1 MFGLEIL
8 KSRLKDAPKTSGVY
22 LFKNK
27 KDIPIYIGKAINI
40 KRRLSNYG
48 NLPKLPRRLQKMVS
62 QTVNIDFELTESERN
77 ALLLEALL
85 IKKFSPRYNIRLKD
99 DKSFPL
105 IKITNGAFPRL
116 TRFRNDF
123 SNEDKV
129 FGPFTSA
136 LKTDKVIKILQK
148 SFKLRSCNDSEFKN
162 RTRPCL
168 LYDLK
173 QCSAP
178 CVSKVDE
185 NEYKNQVSD
194 TIKFFQG
201 SQKKI
206 FNKLEKQMVYFSESQ
221 NYEKAA
227 ELRDSIQSLNYI
239 IREEVKISTQETNF
253 DYIHIDNKKHFSI
266 YIGFIRYGRY
276 LGGNLIY
283 YSDKFEEDI
292 DPTSL
297 IIQFYLKSFRPK
309 KIIIS
314 KKIQGYNELK
324 SIMKENYKI
333 DVSLKSNNIV
343 GIQKISNLTA
353 KRNDKEVSLQKQKY
367 VNNQEILNLL
377 KIKFNIKNNVE
388 RVEAYDNSFF
398 GNNYAVAS
406 YVVFN
411 EEGFSIKDSRT
422 YKFKDYDLKKFGDAD
437 LMRKVFKSRFSKDDK
452 ILPDIIII
460 DGAQPYLKIC
470 QEAIN
475 ESGINEDIKLIGVSK
490 GFKRD
495 FRFDRYH
502 LINEKN
508 LSLKDNPQIEGFI
521 QKMRD
526 QAHKLSKKN
535 SMKRMSDSLKTSF
548 LDDIDGI
555 GKVKKMRVINF
566 FGSVQNLKRANR
578 DELTQ
583 IKGLNSKNIKAI
595 LDKING

>member
-1 MFGLEIL
+1 MIGLEVL
-8 KSRLKDAPKTSGVY
+8 KNRIKEAPKTSGVY

-105 IKITNGAFPRL
+105 IKITDGQFPRL

-123 SNEDKV
+123 HQDDRV

-148 SFKLRSCNDSEFKN
+148 SFKLRSCTDLEFKN
-162 RTRPCL
+162 RKRPCL
-168 LYDLK
+168 LFDLK

-178 CVSKVDE
+178 CVKYVSQKDYE
-185 NEYKNQVSD
+185 KQVGD

-201 SQKKI
+201 SQKSI
-206 FNKLEKQMVYFSESQ
+206 FDKLEKQMIFFSKNE

-227 ELRDSIQSLNYI
+227 EVRDSIQSLNYI
-239 IREEVKISTQETNF
+239 IREEIKVGNQDANY
-253 DYIHIDNKKHFSI
+253 DYIYINDKGYFSI
-266 YIGFIRYGRY
+266 FIGFIRYGRY

-283 YSDKFEEDI
+283 YSEKVEDDI
-292 DPTSL
+292 DATSL
-297 IIQFYLKSFRPK
+297 IIQFYLKSFRPNKIILSK
-309 KIIIS
+309 KII
-314 KKIQGYNELK
+314 GYLELK
-324 SIMKENYKI
+324 SIMNENYKI
-333 DVSLKSNNIV
+333 ETSLRNNTIP
-343 GIQKISNLTA
+343 GIRQISKLTLN
-353 KRNDKEVSLQKQKY
+353 KNDKEVLLQKQKY
-367 VNNQEILNLL
+367 QSSKEILELL
-377 KIKFNIKNNVE
+377 KYRFGISHSIE
-388 RVEAYDNSFF
+388 RIEAYDNSFF
-398 GNNYAVAS
+398 GNNYAVSS

-411 EEGFSIKDSRT
+411 EDGFSIKDSRT

-437 LMRKVFKSRFSKDDK
+437 LMRKVFEARFSKDDK
-452 ILPDIIII
+452 VLPDIMII
-460 DGAQPYLKIC
+460 DGGMPYLKIC
-470 QEAIN
+470 KEIIEKN
-475 ESGINEDIKLIGVSK
+475 GIKEDIFLIGVSK

-502 LINEKN
+502 TSKERNI
-508 LSLKDNPQIEGFI
+508 SLREVPQIEGFI

-526 QAHKLSKKN
+526 KAHNLSKKN

-548 LDDIDGI
+548 LDGIAGI
-555 GKVKKMRVINF
+555 GKIKKMRVINF
-566 FGSVQNLKRANR
+566 FGNVQNLKQSTR
-578 DELTQ
+578 DELIQ
-583 IKGLNSKNIKAI
+583 IKGLNSKNIQDI

>member
-1 MFGLEIL
+1 MIGLEIL
-8 KSRLKDAPKTSGVY
+8 KNRIKEAPKTSGVY

-105 IKITNGAFPRL
+105 IKITNGNFPRL

-123 SNEDKV
+123 HQDDRV

-148 SFKLRSCNDSEFKN
+148 SFKLRSCSDLEFKN
-162 RTRPCL
+162 RKRPCL
-168 LYDLK
+168 LFDLK

-178 CVSKVDE
+178 CVQYV
-185 NEYKNQVSD
+185 NQQDYEQQVND

-201 SQKKI
+201 NQKSI
-206 FNKLEKQMVYFSESQ
+206 FNKLEKQMIFFSKNE

-227 ELRDSIQSLNYI
+227 EVRDSLQSLNYI
-239 IREEVKISTQETNF
+239 IREEVKIGNQDANY
-253 DYIHIDNKKHFSI
+253 DYIHINDKDYFSI
-266 YIGFIRYGRY
+266 FIGFIRYGRY

-283 YSDKFEEDI
+283 YSEKVEDDI
-292 DPTSL
+292 DATSL
-297 IIQFYLKSFRPK
+297 IIQFYLKSFRPNKIILSK
-309 KIIIS
+309 KII
-314 KKIQGYNELK
+314 GYSELK
-324 SIMKENYKI
+324 SIMNDNYEI
-333 DVSLKSNNIV
+333 DTIIKKNSIPGMK
-343 GIQKISNLTA
+343 QISKLALN
-353 KRNDKEVSLQKQKY
+353 KNDKEVLLQKQKY
-367 VNNQEILNLL
+367 QSNNEILELL
-377 KIKFNIKNNVE
+377 KYRFKINYHIE
-388 RVEAYDNSFF
+388 RIEAYDNSFF
-398 GNNYAVAS
+398 GNNYAVSS

-411 EEGFSIKDSRT
+411 EDGFSIKDSRT

-437 LMRKVFKSRFSKDDK
+437 LMRKVFEARFSKDDK
-452 ILPDIIII
+452 VLPDIIII
-460 DGAQPYLKIC
+460 DGGLPYLKIC
-470 QEAIN
+470 N
-475 ESGINEDIKLIGVSK
+475 EIIQKNGIKEDIFLIGVSK
-490 GFKRD
+490 GYKRD

-502 LINEKN
+502 TSKERNI
-508 LSLKDNPQIEGFI
+508 SLKEVPQIEGFI

-526 QAHKLSKKN
+526 KAHNLSKKN

-548 LDDIDGI
+548 LDGISGI
-555 GKVKKMRVINF
+555 GKIKKMRVINF
-566 FGSVQNLKRANR
+566 FGNVQNLKQATR
-578 DELTQ
+578 DELIQ
-583 IKGLNSKNIKAI
+583 IKGLNSKNIQDI

>member
-314 KKIQGYNELK
+314 KRIQGYNELK

-460 DGAQPYLKIC
+460 DGAHPYLKIC

-502 LINEKN
+502 LIDEKN

>member
-1 MFGLEIL
+1 MIGLEIL
-8 KSRLKDAPKTSGVY
+8 KKRIKEAPKTSGVY

-40 KRRLSNYG
+40 KRRLSNYQ

-62 QTVNIDFELTESERN
+62 QTVNVDFEFTESERN

-105 IKITNGAFPRL
+105 IKITDGQFPRL

-123 SNEDKV
+123 HKDDRV

-148 SFKLRSCNDSEFKN
+148 SFKLRSCSDLEFKN
-162 RTRPCL
+162 RKRPCL

-178 CVSKVDE
+178 CVNYVNK
-185 NEYKNQVSD
+185 NEYDNQVED

-206 FNKLEKQMVYFSESQ
+206 FDKLEKQMIFFSESQ

-227 ELRDSIQSLNYI
+227 ELRDSLQSLNYI
-239 IREEVKISTQETNF
+239 IREEVKISNQDTNY
-253 DYIHIDNKKHFSI
+253 DYIHINDKGYFSI
-266 YIGFIRYGRY
+266 FISFIRYGRY

-283 YSDKFEEDI
+283 YSEKVEDDI

-297 IIQFYLKSFRPK
+297 IIQFYLKSFRPN
-309 KIIIS
+309 KIILS
-314 KKIQGYNELK
+314 KKIRGYAELK
-324 SIMKENYKI
+324 SIMKDNYQI
-333 DVSLKSNNIV
+333 ETCLKNNTIPGV
-343 GIQKISNLTA
+343 KQISKLTLN
-353 KRNDKEVSLQKQKY
+353 KNNKEVLLQKQKY
-367 VNNQEILNLL
+367 QSNHEILELL
-377 KIKFNIKNNVE
+377 KYRFNMNHPIE
-388 RVEAYDNSFF
+388 RIEAYDNSFF
-398 GNNYAVAS
+398 GNNYAVSS

-437 LMRKVFKSRFSKDDK
+437 LMRRVFEARFSKDDK

-460 DGAQPYLKIC
+460 DGGPPYLKIC
-470 QEAIN
+470 KEIID
-475 ESGINEDIKLIGVSK
+475 SVGIKEEICLIGVSK

-502 LINEKN
+502 TLKEKN
-508 LSLKDNPQIEGFI
+508 ISLKEVPQIEGFF

-526 QAHKLSKKN
+526 KAHNLSKKN
-535 SMKRMSDSLKTSF
+535 SIKRMSESLKTSF
-548 LDDIDGI
+548 LDGINGI
-555 GKVKKMRVINF
+555 GKIKKMRVINF
-566 FGSVQNLKRANR
+566 FGSVQNLKLATR
-578 DELTQ
+578 DELIQ
-583 IKGLNSKNIKAI
+583 IKGLNSKNIQDI
-595 LDKING
+595 LNKING

>member
-194 TIKFFQG
+194 TIKFFKG

-333 DVSLKSNNIV
+333 DVSVKSNNIV

-377 KIKFNIKNNVE
+377 KNKFNIKNNVE

-475 ESGINEDIKLIGVSK
+475 ESGITEDIKLIGVSK

>member
-475 ESGINEDIKLIGVSK
+475 ESGINENIKLIGVSK
-490 GFKRD
+490 GFKRY

-502 LINEKN
+502 LIDEKN

-555 GKVKKMRVINF
+555 GKVKKMKVINF

>member
-1 MFGLEIL
+1 MFGFEIL
-8 KSRLKDAPKTSGVY
+8 KRRLKDAPKTSGVY

-62 QTVNIDFELTESERN
+62 QTVNIDFELTETERN

-353 KRNDKEVSLQKQKY
+353 KRYDKEVSLQKQKY

-411 EEGFSIKDSRT
+411 EEGFSIKASRT

-475 ESGINEDIKLIGVSK
+475 ESGINENIKLIGVSK

>member
-1 MFGLEIL
+1 MIGLEVL
-8 KSRLKDAPKTSGVY
+8 KNRIKEAPRTSGVY

-27 KDIPIYIGKAINI
+27 KDVPIYIGKAINI

-105 IKITNGAFPRL
+105 IKITDGQFPRL

-123 SNEDKV
+123 HQDDRV

-148 SFKLRSCNDSEFKN
+148 SFKLRSCSDLEFKN
-162 RTRPCL
+162 RKRPCL
-168 LYDLK
+168 LFDLK

-178 CVSKVDE
+178 CVKYVSQKDYE
-185 NEYKNQVSD
+185 KQVGD

-201 SQKKI
+201 SQKSI
-206 FNKLEKQMVYFSESQ
+206 FDKLEKQMIFFSKNE

-227 ELRDSIQSLNYI
+227 EVRDSIQSLNYI
-239 IREEVKISTQETNF
+239 IREEIKVGNQDTNY
-253 DYIHIDNKKHFSI
+253 DYIYINDKGYFSI
-266 YIGFIRYGRY
+266 FIGFIRYGRY

-283 YSDKFEEDI
+283 YSEKVEDDI
-292 DPTSL
+292 DATSL
-297 IIQFYLKSFRPK
+297 IIQFYLKSFRPNKIILSK
-309 KIIIS
+309 KII
-314 KKIQGYNELK
+314 GYLELK
-324 SIMKENYKI
+324 SIMNENYKI
-333 DVSLKSNNIV
+333 ETSLRNNTIP
-343 GIQKISNLTA
+343 GIRQISKLTLN
-353 KRNDKEVSLQKQKY
+353 KNDKEVLLQKQKY
-367 VNNQEILNLL
+367 QSSKEILELL
-377 KIKFNIKNNVE
+377 KYRFGISHSIE
-388 RVEAYDNSFF
+388 RIEAYDNSFF
-398 GNNYAVAS
+398 GNNYAVSS

-411 EEGFSIKDSRT
+411 EDGFSIKDSRT

-437 LMRKVFKSRFSKDDK
+437 LMRKVFEARFSKDDK
-452 ILPDIIII
+452 VLPDIMII
-460 DGAQPYLKIC
+460 DGGMPYLKIC
-470 QEAIN
+470 KEIIEKN
-475 ESGINEDIKLIGVSK
+475 GIKEDIFLIGVSK

-502 LINEKN
+502 TSKERNI
-508 LSLKDNPQIEGFI
+508 SLREVPQIEGFI

-526 QAHKLSKKN
+526 KAHNLSKKN

-548 LDDIDGI
+548 LDGIAGI
-555 GKVKKMRVINF
+555 GKIKKMRVINF
-566 FGSVQNLKRANR
+566 FGNVQNLKQSTR
-578 DELTQ
+578 DELIQ
-583 IKGLNSKNIKAI
+583 IKGLNSKNIQDI

>member
-123 SNEDKV
+123 SNDDKV

-475 ESGINEDIKLIGVSK
+475 ESGINENIKLIGVSK

>member
-1 MFGLEIL
+1 MIGLEVL
-8 KSRLKDAPKTSGVY
+8 KNRIKEAPKTSGVY

-105 IKITNGAFPRL
+105 IKITDGQFPRL

-123 SNEDKV
+123 HQDDRV

-148 SFKLRSCNDSEFKN
+148 SFKLRSCSDLEFKN
-162 RTRPCL
+162 RKRPCL
-168 LYDLK
+168 LFDLK

-178 CVSKVDE
+178 CVKYVSQKDYE
-185 NEYKNQVSD
+185 KQVSD

-201 SQKKI
+201 SQKSI
-206 FNKLEKQMVYFSESQ
+206 FDKLEKQMIFFSKNE

-227 ELRDSIQSLNYI
+227 EVRDSIQSLNYI
-239 IREEVKISTQETNF
+239 IREEIKVGNQDTNY
-253 DYIHIDNKKHFSI
+253 DYIYINDKGYFSI
-266 YIGFIRYGRY
+266 FIGFIRYGRY

-283 YSDKFEEDI
+283 YSEKVEDDI
-292 DPTSL
+292 DATSL
-297 IIQFYLKSFRPK
+297 IIQFYLKSFRPNKIILSK
-309 KIIIS
+309 KII
-314 KKIQGYNELK
+314 GYLELK
-324 SIMKENYKI
+324 SIMNENYKI
-333 DVSLKSNNIV
+333 ETSLRNNTIP
-343 GIQKISNLTA
+343 GIRQISKLTLN
-353 KRNDKEVSLQKQKY
+353 KNDKEVLLQKQKY
-367 VNNQEILNLL
+367 QSSKEILELL
-377 KIKFNIKNNVE
+377 KYRFGISHSIE
-388 RVEAYDNSFF
+388 RIEAYDNSFF
-398 GNNYAVAS
+398 GNNYAVSS

-411 EEGFSIKDSRT
+411 EDGFSIKDSRT

-437 LMRKVFKSRFSKDDK
+437 LMRKVFEARFSKDDK
-452 ILPDIIII
+452 VLPDIMII
-460 DGAQPYLKIC
+460 DGGMPYLKIC
-470 QEAIN
+470 KEIIEKN
-475 ESGINEDIKLIGVSK
+475 GIKEDIFLIGVSK

-502 LINEKN
+502 TSKERNI
-508 LSLKDNPQIEGFI
+508 SLREVPQIEGFI

-526 QAHKLSKKN
+526 KAHNLSKKN

-548 LDDIDGI
+548 LDGIAGI
-555 GKVKKMRVINF
+555 GKIKKMRVINF
-566 FGSVQNLKRANR
+566 FGNIQNLKQSTR
-578 DELTQ
+578 DELIQ
-583 IKGLNSKNIKAI
+583 IKGLNSKNIQDI

>member
-437 LMRKVFKSRFSKDDK
+437 LMRKVFESRFSKDDK

-475 ESGINEDIKLIGVSK
+475 ESGINENIKLIGVSK

-502 LINEKN
+502 LIDEKN

>member
-8 KSRLKDAPKTSGVY
+8 KSRLKNAPKTSGVY

-297 IIQFYLKSFRPK
+297 IIQFYLKSFKPK
-309 KIIIS
+309 KIVIS

-388 RVEAYDNSFF
+388 RVEAYDNRFF

-475 ESGINEDIKLIGVSK
+475 ESGINENIKLIGVSK

-502 LINEKN
+502 LIDEKN

>member
-1 MFGLEIL
+1 MIGLEVL
-8 KSRLKDAPKTSGVY
+8 KNRIKEAPRTSGVY

-27 KDIPIYIGKAINI
+27 KDVPIYIGKAINI

-105 IKITNGAFPRL
+105 IKITDGQFPRL

-123 SNEDKV
+123 HQDDRV

-148 SFKLRSCNDSEFKN
+148 SFKLRSCTDLEFKN
-162 RTRPCL
+162 RKRPCL
-168 LYDLK
+168 LFDLK

-178 CVSKVDE
+178 CVKYVSQKDYE
-185 NEYKNQVSD
+185 KQVSD

-201 SQKKI
+201 SQKSI
-206 FNKLEKQMVYFSESQ
+206 FDKLEKQMIFFSKNE

-227 ELRDSIQSLNYI
+227 EVRDSIQSLNYI
-239 IREEVKISTQETNF
+239 IREEIKVGNQDANY
-253 DYIHIDNKKHFSI
+253 DYIYINDKGYFSI
-266 YIGFIRYGRY
+266 FIGFIRYGRY

-283 YSDKFEEDI
+283 YSEKVEDDI
-292 DPTSL
+292 DATSL
-297 IIQFYLKSFRPK
+297 IIQFYLKSFRPNKIILSK
-309 KIIIS
+309 KII
-314 KKIQGYNELK
+314 GYLELK
-324 SIMKENYKI
+324 SIMNENYKI
-333 DVSLKSNNIV
+333 ETFLRNNTIP
-343 GIQKISNLTA
+343 GIRQISKLTLN
-353 KRNDKEVSLQKQKY
+353 KNDKEVLLQKQKY
-367 VNNQEILNLL
+367 QSSKEILELL
-377 KIKFNIKNNVE
+377 KYRFGISHSIE
-388 RVEAYDNSFF
+388 RIEAYDNSFF
-398 GNNYAVAS
+398 GNNYAVSS

-411 EEGFSIKDSRT
+411 EDGFSIKDSRT

-437 LMRKVFKSRFSKDDK
+437 LMRKVFEARFSKDDK
-452 ILPDIIII
+452 VLPDIMII
-460 DGAQPYLKIC
+460 DGGMPYLKIC
-470 QEAIN
+470 KEIIEKN
-475 ESGINEDIKLIGVSK
+475 GIKEDIFLIGVSK

-502 LINEKN
+502 TSKERNI
-508 LSLKDNPQIEGFI
+508 SLREVPQIEGFI

-526 QAHKLSKKN
+526 KAHNLSKKN

-548 LDDIDGI
+548 LDGIAGI
-555 GKVKKMRVINF
+555 GKIKKMRVINF
-566 FGSVQNLKRANR
+566 FGNVQNLKQSTR
-578 DELTQ
+578 DELIQ
-583 IKGLNSKNIKAI
+583 IKGLNSKNIQDI

>member
-1 MFGLEIL
+1 MIGLEVL
-8 KSRLKDAPKTSGVY
+8 KNRIKEAPRTSGVY

-27 KDIPIYIGKAINI
+27 KDVPIYIGKAINI

-105 IKITNGAFPRL
+105 IKITDGQFPRL

-123 SNEDKV
+123 QQDDRV

-148 SFKLRSCNDSEFKN
+148 SFKLRSCTDLEFKN
-162 RTRPCL
+162 RKRPCL
-168 LYDLK
+168 LFDLK

-178 CVSKVDE
+178 CVKYVSQKDYE
-185 NEYKNQVSD
+185 KQVSD
-194 TIKFFQG
+194 TINFFQG
-201 SQKKI
+201 SQKSI
-206 FNKLEKQMVYFSESQ
+206 FDKLEKQMIFFSKNE

-227 ELRDSIQSLNYI
+227 EVRDSIQSLNYI
-239 IREEVKISTQETNF
+239 IREEIKVGNQDANY
-253 DYIHIDNKKHFSI
+253 DYIYINDKGYFSI
-266 YIGFIRYGRY
+266 FIGFIRYGRY

-283 YSDKFEEDI
+283 YSEKVEDDI
-292 DPTSL
+292 DATSL
-297 IIQFYLKSFRPK
+297 IIQFYLKSFRPNKIILSK
-309 KIIIS
+309 KII
-314 KKIQGYNELK
+314 GYLELK
-324 SIMKENYKI
+324 SIMNENYKI
-333 DVSLKSNNIV
+333 ETSLRNNSIP
-343 GIQKISNLTA
+343 GIRQISKLTLN
-353 KRNDKEVSLQKQKY
+353 KNDKEVLLQKQKY
-367 VNNQEILNLL
+367 QSNKEILELL
-377 KIKFNIKNNVE
+377 KYRFGISHSIE
-388 RVEAYDNSFF
+388 RIEAYDNSFF
-398 GNNYAVAS
+398 GNNYAVSS

-411 EEGFSIKDSRT
+411 EDGFSIKDSRT

-437 LMRKVFKSRFSKDDK
+437 LMRKVFEARFSKDDK
-452 ILPDIIII
+452 VLPDIMII
-460 DGAQPYLKIC
+460 DGGMPYLKIC
-470 QEAIN
+470 KEIIEKN
-475 ESGINEDIKLIGVSK
+475 GIKEDIFLIGVSK

-502 LINEKN
+502 TSKERNI
-508 LSLKDNPQIEGFI
+508 SLREVPQIEGFI

-526 QAHKLSKKN
+526 KAHNLSKKN

-548 LDDIDGI
+548 LDGIAGI
-555 GKVKKMRVINF
+555 GKIKKMRVINF
-566 FGSVQNLKRANR
+566 FGNVQNLKQSTR
-578 DELTQ
+578 DELIQ
-583 IKGLNSKNIKAI
+583 IKGLNSKNIQDI

>member
-1 MFGLEIL
+1 MIGLEIL
-8 KSRLKDAPKTSGVY
+8 KNRIKEAPKTSGVY

-105 IKITNGAFPRL
+105 IKITNGNFPRL

-123 SNEDKV
+123 HQDDRV

-148 SFKLRSCNDSEFKN
+148 SFKLRSCSDLEFKN
-162 RTRPCL
+162 RKRPCL
-168 LYDLK
+168 LFDLK

-178 CVSKVDE
+178 CVQYV
-185 NEYKNQVSD
+185 NQQDYEQQVND

-201 SQKKI
+201 NQKSI
-206 FNKLEKQMVYFSESQ
+206 FNKLEKQMIFFSKNE

-227 ELRDSIQSLNYI
+227 EVRDSLQSLNYI
-239 IREEVKISTQETNF
+239 IREEVKIGNQDANY
-253 DYIHIDNKKHFSI
+253 DYIHINDKGYFSI
-266 YIGFIRYGRY
+266 FIGFIRYGRY

-283 YSDKFEEDI
+283 YSEKVEDDI
-292 DPTSL
+292 DATSL
-297 IIQFYLKSFRPK
+297 IIQFYLKSFRPNKIILSK
-309 KIIIS
+309 KII
-314 KKIQGYNELK
+314 GYSELK
-324 SIMKENYKI
+324 SIMNDNYKI
-333 DVSLKSNNIV
+333 DTIIKKNSIPGMK
-343 GIQKISNLTA
+343 QISKLALN
-353 KRNDKEVSLQKQKY
+353 KNDKEVLLQKQKY
-367 VNNQEILNLL
+367 QSNNEILELL
-377 KIKFNIKNNVE
+377 KYRFKINYSIE
-388 RVEAYDNSFF
+388 RIEAYDNSFF
-398 GNNYAVAS
+398 GNNYAVSS

-411 EEGFSIKDSRT
+411 EDGFSIKDSRT

-437 LMRKVFKSRFSKDDK
+437 LMRKVFEARFSKDDK
-452 ILPDIIII
+452 VLPDIIII
-460 DGAQPYLKIC
+460 DGGLPYLKIC
-470 QEAIN
+470 N
-475 ESGINEDIKLIGVSK
+475 EIIQKNGIKEDIFLIGVSK
-490 GFKRD
+490 GYKRD

-502 LINEKN
+502 TSKERNI
-508 LSLKDNPQIEGFI
+508 SLKEVPQIEGFI

-526 QAHKLSKKN
+526 KAHNLSKKN

-548 LDDIDGI
+548 LDGISGI
-555 GKVKKMRVINF
+555 GKIKKMRVINF
-566 FGSVQNLKRANR
+566 FGNVQNLKQATR
-578 DELTQ
+578 DELIQ
-583 IKGLNSKNIKAI
+583 IKGLNSKNIQDI

>member
-1 MFGLEIL
+1 MIGLEVL
-8 KSRLKDAPKTSGVY
+8 KNRIKEAPKTSGVY

-105 IKITNGAFPRL
+105 IKITDGQFPRL

-123 SNEDKV
+123 HQDDRV

-148 SFKLRSCNDSEFKN
+148 SFKLRSCSDLEFKN
-162 RTRPCL
+162 RKRPCL
-168 LYDLK
+168 LFDLK

-178 CVSKVDE
+178 CVKYVSQKDYE
-185 NEYKNQVSD
+185 KQVGD

-201 SQKKI
+201 SQKSI
-206 FNKLEKQMVYFSESQ
+206 FDKLEKQMIFFSKNE

-227 ELRDSIQSLNYI
+227 EVRDSIQSLNYI
-239 IREEVKISTQETNF
+239 IREEIKVGNQDANY
-253 DYIHIDNKKHFSI
+253 DYIYINDKGYFSI
-266 YIGFIRYGRY
+266 FIGFIRYGRY

-283 YSDKFEEDI
+283 YSEKVEDDI
-292 DPTSL
+292 DATSL
-297 IIQFYLKSFRPK
+297 IIQFYLKSFRPNKIILSK
-309 KIIIS
+309 KII
-314 KKIQGYNELK
+314 GYLELK
-324 SIMKENYKI
+324 SIMNENYKI
-333 DVSLKSNNIV
+333 ETSLRNNTIP
-343 GIQKISNLTA
+343 GIRQISKLTLN
-353 KRNDKEVSLQKQKY
+353 KNDKEVLLQKQKY
-367 VNNQEILNLL
+367 QSSKEILELL
-377 KIKFNIKNNVE
+377 KYRFGIGHSIE
-388 RVEAYDNSFF
+388 RIEAYDNSFF
-398 GNNYAVAS
+398 GNNYAVSS

-411 EEGFSIKDSRT
+411 EDGFSIKDSRT

-437 LMRKVFKSRFSKDDK
+437 LMRKVFEARFSKDDK
-452 ILPDIIII
+452 VLPDIMII
-460 DGAQPYLKIC
+460 DGGMPYLKIC
-470 QEAIN
+470 KEIIEKN
-475 ESGINEDIKLIGVSK
+475 GIKEDIFLIGVSK

-502 LINEKN
+502 TSKERNI
-508 LSLKDNPQIEGFI
+508 SLREVPQIEGFI

-526 QAHKLSKKN
+526 KAHNLSKKN

-548 LDDIDGI
+548 LDGIAGI
-555 GKVKKMRVINF
+555 GKIKKMRVINF
-566 FGSVQNLKRANR
+566 FGNVQNLKQSTR
-578 DELTQ
+578 DELIQ
-583 IKGLNSKNIKAI
+583 IKGLNSKNIQDI

>member
-123 SNEDKV
+123 SNEDRV

-475 ESGINEDIKLIGVSK
+475 ESGINENIKLIGVSK

>member
-8 KSRLKDAPKTSGVY
+8 KSRLKNAPKTSGVY

-353 KRNDKEVSLQKQKY
+353 KRNDKEVSLQKQKF

-475 ESGINEDIKLIGVSK
+475 ESGITENIKLIGVSK

-502 LINEKN
+502 LIDEKN

>member
-343 GIQKISNLTA
+343 GIKKISNLTA

-475 ESGINEDIKLIGVSK
+475 ESGINENIKLIGVSK

>member
-292 DPTSL
+292 DPPSL

-388 RVEAYDNSFF
+388 RIEAYDNSFF

-475 ESGINEDIKLIGVSK
+475 ESGITENIKLIGVSK

-502 LINEKN
+502 LIDEKN

>member
-62 QTVNIDFELTESERN
+62 QTVNIDFELTETERN

-253 DYIHIDNKKHFSI
+253 DYIHIDDKKHFSI

-314 KKIQGYNELK
+314 KKIQGYKELK

-475 ESGINEDIKLIGVSK
+475 GSGINENIKLIGVSK

>member
-1 MFGLEIL
+1 MIGLEVL
-8 KSRLKDAPKTSGVY
+8 KNRIKEAPKTSGVY

-105 IKITNGAFPRL
+105 IKITDGQFPRL

-123 SNEDKV
+123 HQDDRV

-148 SFKLRSCNDSEFKN
+148 SFKLRSCTDLEFKN
-162 RTRPCL
+162 RKRPCL
-168 LYDLK
+168 LFDLK

-178 CVSKVDE
+178 CVKYVSQKDYE
-185 NEYKNQVSD
+185 KQVSD

-201 SQKKI
+201 SQKSI
-206 FNKLEKQMVYFSESQ
+206 FDKLEKQMIFFSKNE

-227 ELRDSIQSLNYI
+227 EVRDSIQSLNYI
-239 IREEVKISTQETNF
+239 IREEIKVGNQDTNY
-253 DYIHIDNKKHFSI
+253 DYIYINDKGYFSI
-266 YIGFIRYGRY
+266 FIGFIRYGRY

-283 YSDKFEEDI
+283 YSEKVEDDI
-292 DPTSL
+292 DATSL
-297 IIQFYLKSFRPK
+297 IIQFYLKSFRPNKIILSK
-309 KIIIS
+309 KII
-314 KKIQGYNELK
+314 GYLELK
-324 SIMKENYKI
+324 SIMNENYKI
-333 DVSLKSNNIV
+333 ETSLRNNTIP
-343 GIQKISNLTA
+343 GIRQISKLTLN
-353 KRNDKEVSLQKQKY
+353 KNDKEVLLQKQKY
-367 VNNQEILNLL
+367 QSSKEILELL
-377 KIKFNIKNNVE
+377 KYRFGISHSIE
-388 RVEAYDNSFF
+388 RIEAYDNSFF
-398 GNNYAVAS
+398 GNNYAVSS

-411 EEGFSIKDSRT
+411 EDGFSIKDSRT

-437 LMRKVFKSRFSKDDK
+437 LMRKVFEARFSKDDK
-452 ILPDIIII
+452 VLPDIMII
-460 DGAQPYLKIC
+460 DGGMPYLKIC
-470 QEAIN
+470 KEIIEKN
-475 ESGINEDIKLIGVSK
+475 GIKEDIFLIGVSK

-502 LINEKN
+502 TSKERNI
-508 LSLKDNPQIEGFI
+508 SLREVPQIEGFI

-526 QAHKLSKKN
+526 KAHNLSKKN

-548 LDDIDGI
+548 LDGIAGI
-555 GKVKKMRVINF
+555 GKIKKMRVINF
-566 FGSVQNLKRANR
+566 FGNVQNLKQSTR
-578 DELTQ
+578 DELIQ
-583 IKGLNSKNIKAI
+583 IKGLNSKNIQDI

>member
-1 MFGLEIL
+1 MIGLEVL
-8 KSRLKDAPKTSGVY
+8 KNRIKEAPKTSGVY

-105 IKITNGAFPRL
+105 IKITDGQFPRL
-116 TRFRNDF
+116 TRFSNDF
-123 SNEDKV
+123 HQDDRV

-148 SFKLRSCNDSEFKN
+148 SFKLRSCTDLEFKN
-162 RTRPCL
+162 RKRPCL
-168 LYDLK
+168 LFDLK

-178 CVSKVDE
+178 CVKYVSQKDYE
-185 NEYKNQVSD
+185 KQVGD

-201 SQKKI
+201 SQKSI
-206 FNKLEKQMVYFSESQ
+206 FDKLEKQMIFFSKNE

-227 ELRDSIQSLNYI
+227 EVRDSIQSLNYI
-239 IREEVKISTQETNF
+239 IREEIKVGNQDTNY
-253 DYIHIDNKKHFSI
+253 DYIYINDKGYFSI
-266 YIGFIRYGRY
+266 FIGFIRYGRY

-283 YSDKFEEDI
+283 YSEKVEDDI
-292 DPTSL
+292 DATSL
-297 IIQFYLKSFRPK
+297 IIQFYLKSFRPNKIILSK
-309 KIIIS
+309 KII
-314 KKIQGYNELK
+314 GYLELK
-324 SIMKENYKI
+324 SIMNENYKI
-333 DVSLKSNNIV
+333 ETSLRNNTIP
-343 GIQKISNLTA
+343 GIRQISKLTLN
-353 KRNDKEVSLQKQKY
+353 KNDKEVLLQKQKY
-367 VNNQEILNLL
+367 QSSKEILELL
-377 KIKFNIKNNVE
+377 KYRFGISHSIE
-388 RVEAYDNSFF
+388 RIEAYDNSFF
-398 GNNYAVAS
+398 GNNYAVSS

-411 EEGFSIKDSRT
+411 EDGFSIKDSRT

-437 LMRKVFKSRFSKDDK
+437 LMRKVFEARFSKDDK
-452 ILPDIIII
+452 VLPDIMII
-460 DGAQPYLKIC
+460 DGGMPYLKIC
-470 QEAIN
+470 REIIEKN
-475 ESGINEDIKLIGVSK
+475 GVKEDIFLIGVSK

-502 LINEKN
+502 TSKERNI
-508 LSLKDNPQIEGFI
+508 SLREVPQIEGFI

-526 QAHKLSKKN
+526 KAHNLSKKN

-548 LDDIDGI
+548 LDGIAGI
-555 GKVKKMRVINF
+555 GKIKKMRVINF
-566 FGSVQNLKRANR
+566 FGNVQNLKQSTR
-578 DELTQ
+578 DELIQ
-583 IKGLNSKNIKAI
+583 IKGLNSKNIQDI

>member
-1 MFGLEIL
+1 MIGLEVL
-8 KSRLKDAPKTSGVY
+8 KNRIKEAPKTSGVY

-105 IKITNGAFPRL
+105 IKITDGQFPRL

-123 SNEDKV
+123 HQDDRV

-148 SFKLRSCNDSEFKN
+148 SFKLRSCTDLEFKN
-162 RTRPCL
+162 RKRPCL
-168 LYDLK
+168 LFDLK

-178 CVSKVDE
+178 CVKYVSQKDYE
-185 NEYKNQVSD
+185 KQVSD

-201 SQKKI
+201 SQKSI
-206 FNKLEKQMVYFSESQ
+206 FDKLEKQMIFFSKNE

-227 ELRDSIQSLNYI
+227 EVRDSIQSLNYI
-239 IREEVKISTQETNF
+239 IREEIKVGNQDANY
-253 DYIHIDNKKHFSI
+253 DYIYINDKGYFSI
-266 YIGFIRYGRY
+266 FIGFIRYGRY

-283 YSDKFEEDI
+283 YSEKVEDDI
-292 DPTSL
+292 DATSL
-297 IIQFYLKSFRPK
+297 IIQFYLKSFRPNKIILSK
-309 KIIIS
+309 KII
-314 KKIQGYNELK
+314 GYLELK
-324 SIMKENYKI
+324 SIMNENYKI
-333 DVSLKSNNIV
+333 ETFLRNNTIP
-343 GIQKISNLTA
+343 GIRQISKLTLN
-353 KRNDKEVSLQKQKY
+353 KNDKEVLLQKQKY
-367 VNNQEILNLL
+367 QSSKEILELL
-377 KIKFNIKNNVE
+377 KYRFSISHSIE
-388 RVEAYDNSFF
+388 RIEAYDNSFF
-398 GNNYAVAS
+398 GNNYAVSS

-411 EEGFSIKDSRT
+411 EDGFSIKDSRT

-437 LMRKVFKSRFSKDDK
+437 LMRKVFEARFSKDDK
-452 ILPDIIII
+452 VLPDIMII
-460 DGAQPYLKIC
+460 DGGMPYLKIC
-470 QEAIN
+470 KEIIEKN
-475 ESGINEDIKLIGVSK
+475 GIKEDIFLIGVSK

-502 LINEKN
+502 TSKERNI
-508 LSLKDNPQIEGFI
+508 SLREVPQIEGFI

-526 QAHKLSKKN
+526 KAHNLSKKN

-548 LDDIDGI
+548 LDGIAGI
-555 GKVKKMRVINF
+555 GKIKKMRVINF
-566 FGSVQNLKRANR
+566 FGDVQNLKQSTR
-578 DELTQ
+578 DELIQ
-583 IKGLNSKNIKAI
+583 IKGLNSKNIQDI

>member
-8 KSRLKDAPKTSGVY
+8 KSRLKNAPKTSGVY

-388 RVEAYDNSFF
+388 RIEAYDNSFF

-411 EEGFSIKDSRT
+411 QEGFSIKDSRT

-460 DGAQPYLKIC
+460 DGAQPFLKIC

-475 ESGINEDIKLIGVSK
+475 ESGINENIKLIGVSK

-502 LINEKN
+502 LLDEKN

>member
-353 KRNDKEVSLQKQKY
+353 KRNDKEVSLQKQRY

-475 ESGINEDIKLIGVSK
+475 ESGINENIKLIGVSK

>member
-1 MFGLEIL
+1 MIGLEVL
-8 KSRLKDAPKTSGVY
+8 KNRIKEAPKTSGVY

-105 IKITNGAFPRL
+105 IKITDGQFPRL

-123 SNEDKV
+123 HQDDRV

-148 SFKLRSCNDSEFKN
+148 SFKLRSCTDLEFKN
-162 RTRPCL
+162 RKRPCL
-168 LYDLK
+168 LFDLK

-178 CVSKVDE
+178 CVKYVSQKDYE
-185 NEYKNQVSD
+185 KQVSD

-201 SQKKI
+201 SQKSI
-206 FNKLEKQMVYFSESQ
+206 LDKLEKQMIFFSKNE

-227 ELRDSIQSLNYI
+227 EVRDSIQSLNYI
-239 IREEVKISTQETNF
+239 IREEIKIGNQDANY
-253 DYIHIDNKKHFSI
+253 DYIYINDKGYFSI
-266 YIGFIRYGRY
+266 FIGFIRYGRY

-283 YSDKFEEDI
+283 YSEKVEDDI
-292 DPTSL
+292 DATSL
-297 IIQFYLKSFRPK
+297 IIQFYLKSFRPNKIILSK
-309 KIIIS
+309 KII
-314 KKIQGYNELK
+314 GYLELK
-324 SIMKENYKI
+324 SIMNENYKI
-333 DVSLKSNNIV
+333 ETSLRNNTIP
-343 GIQKISNLTA
+343 GIRQISKLTLN
-353 KRNDKEVSLQKQKY
+353 KNDKEVLLQKQKY
-367 VNNQEILNLL
+367 QSSKEILELL
-377 KIKFNIKNNVE
+377 KYRFGIGHSIE
-388 RVEAYDNSFF
+388 RIEAYDNSFF
-398 GNNYAVAS
+398 GNNYAVSS

-411 EEGFSIKDSRT
+411 EDGFSIKDSRT

-437 LMRKVFKSRFSKDDK
+437 LMRKVFEARFSKDDK
-452 ILPDIIII
+452 VLPDIMII
-460 DGAQPYLKIC
+460 DGGMPYLKIC
-470 QEAIN
+470 KEIIEKN
-475 ESGINEDIKLIGVSK
+475 GIKEDIFLIGVSK

-502 LINEKN
+502 TSKERNI
-508 LSLKDNPQIEGFI
+508 SLREVPQIEGFI

-526 QAHKLSKKN
+526 KAHNLSKKN

-548 LDDIDGI
+548 LDGIAGI
-555 GKVKKMRVINF
+555 GKIKKMRVINF
-566 FGSVQNLKRANR
+566 FGNVQNLKQSTR
-578 DELTQ
+578 DELIQ
-583 IKGLNSKNIKAI
+583 IKGLNSKNIQDI

>member
-367 VNNQEILNLL
+367 INNQEILNLL

-475 ESGINEDIKLIGVSK
+475 ESGINENIKLIGVSK

-502 LINEKN
+502 LIDEKN

>member
-178 CVSKVDE
+178 CVSKVDK

-377 KIKFNIKNNVE
+377 KIKFSIKNNVE

-475 ESGINEDIKLIGVSK
+475 ESGINENIKLIGVSK

-502 LINEKN
+502 LIDEKN

>member
-314 KKIQGYNELK
+314 KRIQGYNELK

-475 ESGINEDIKLIGVSK
+475 ESGINENIKLIGVSK

-535 SMKRMSDSLKTSF
+535 SIKRMSDSLKTSF

>member
-1 MFGLEIL
+1 MIGLEVL
-8 KSRLKDAPKTSGVY
+8 KNRIKEAPKTSGVY

-105 IKITNGAFPRL
+105 IKITNGQFPRL

-123 SNEDKV
+123 HQDDRV

-148 SFKLRSCNDSEFKN
+148 SFKLRSCTDLEFKN
-162 RTRPCL
+162 RKRPCL
-168 LYDLK
+168 LFDLK

-178 CVSKVDE
+178 CVKYVSQKDYE
-185 NEYKNQVSD
+185 KQVSD

-201 SQKKI
+201 SQKSI
-206 FNKLEKQMVYFSESQ
+206 FDKLEKQMIFFSKNE

-227 ELRDSIQSLNYI
+227 EVRDSIQSLNYI
-239 IREEVKISTQETNF
+239 IREEIKVGNQDANY
-253 DYIHIDNKKHFSI
+253 DYIYINDKGYFSI
-266 YIGFIRYGRY
+266 FIGFIRYGRY

-283 YSDKFEEDI
+283 YSEKVEDDI
-292 DPTSL
+292 DATSL
-297 IIQFYLKSFRPK
+297 IIQFYLKSFRPNKIILSK
-309 KIIIS
+309 KII
-314 KKIQGYNELK
+314 GYLELK
-324 SIMKENYKI
+324 SIMNENYKI
-333 DVSLKSNNIV
+333 ETSLRNNTIP
-343 GIQKISNLTA
+343 GIRQISKLTLN
-353 KRNDKEVSLQKQKY
+353 KNDKEVLLQKQKY
-367 VNNQEILNLL
+367 QSSKEILELL
-377 KIKFNIKNNVE
+377 KYRFGISHSIE
-388 RVEAYDNSFF
+388 RIEAYDNSFF
-398 GNNYAVAS
+398 GNNYAVSS

-411 EEGFSIKDSRT
+411 EDGFSIKDSRT

-437 LMRKVFKSRFSKDDK
+437 LMRKVFEARFSKDDK
-452 ILPDIIII
+452 VLPDIMII
-460 DGAQPYLKIC
+460 DGGMPYLKIC
-470 QEAIN
+470 KEIIEKN
-475 ESGINEDIKLIGVSK
+475 GIKEDIFLIGVSK

-502 LINEKN
+502 TSKERNI
-508 LSLKDNPQIEGFI
+508 SLREVPQIEGFI

-526 QAHKLSKKN
+526 KAHNLSKKN

-548 LDDIDGI
+548 LDGIAGI
-555 GKVKKMRVINF
+555 GKIKKMRVINF
-566 FGSVQNLKRANR
+566 FGNVQNLKQSTR
-578 DELTQ
+578 DELIQ
-583 IKGLNSKNIKAI
+583 IKGLNSKNIQDI

>member
-1 MFGLEIL
+1 MIGLEIL
-8 KSRLKDAPKTSGVY
+8 KNRIKEAPKTSGVY

-105 IKITNGAFPRL
+105 IKITNGNFPRL

-123 SNEDKV
+123 HQDDRV

-148 SFKLRSCNDSEFKN
+148 SFKLRSCSDLEFKN
-162 RTRPCL
+162 RKRPCL
-168 LYDLK
+168 LFDLK

-178 CVSKVDE
+178 CVQYV
-185 NEYKNQVSD
+185 NQQDYEQQVND

-201 SQKKI
+201 NQKSI
-206 FNKLEKQMVYFSESQ
+206 FNKLEKQMIFFSKNE

-227 ELRDSIQSLNYI
+227 EVRDSLQSLNYI
-239 IREEVKISTQETNF
+239 IREEVKIGNQDANY
-253 DYIHIDNKKHFSI
+253 DYIHINDKDYFSI
-266 YIGFIRYGRY
+266 FIGFIRYGRY

-283 YSDKFEEDI
+283 YSEKVEDDI
-292 DPTSL
+292 DATSL
-297 IIQFYLKSFRPK
+297 IIQFYLKSFRPNKIILSK
-309 KIIIS
+309 KII
-314 KKIQGYNELK
+314 GYSELK
-324 SIMKENYKI
+324 SIMNDNYKI
-333 DVSLKSNNIV
+333 DTIIKKNSIPGMK
-343 GIQKISNLTA
+343 QISKLALN
-353 KRNDKEVSLQKQKY
+353 KNDKEVLLQKQKY
-367 VNNQEILNLL
+367 QSNNEILELL
-377 KIKFNIKNNVE
+377 KHRFKINYPIE
-388 RVEAYDNSFF
+388 RIEAYDNSFF
-398 GNNYAVAS
+398 GNNYAVSS

-411 EEGFSIKDSRT
+411 EDGFSIKDSRT

-437 LMRKVFKSRFSKDDK
+437 LMRKVFEARFSKDDK
-452 ILPDIIII
+452 VLPDIIII
-460 DGAQPYLKIC
+460 DGGLPYLKIC
-470 QEAIN
+470 N
-475 ESGINEDIKLIGVSK
+475 EIIQKNGIKEDIFLIGVSK
-490 GFKRD
+490 GYKRD

-502 LINEKN
+502 TSKERNI
-508 LSLKDNPQIEGFI
+508 SLKEVPQIEGFI

-526 QAHKLSKKN
+526 KAHNLSKKN

-548 LDDIDGI
+548 LDGISGI
-555 GKVKKMRVINF
+555 GKIKKMRVINF
-566 FGSVQNLKRANR
+566 FGNVQNLKQATR
-578 DELTQ
+578 DELIQ
-583 IKGLNSKNIKAI
+583 IKGLNSKNIQDI

>member
-1 MFGLEIL
+1 MIGLEVL
-8 KSRLKDAPKTSGVY
+8 KNRIKEAPKTSGVY

-105 IKITNGAFPRL
+105 IKITDGQFPRL

-123 SNEDKV
+123 HQDDRV

-148 SFKLRSCNDSEFKN
+148 SFKLRSCTDLEFKN
-162 RTRPCL
+162 RKRPCL

-178 CVSKVDE
+178 CVKYVSQKDYE
-185 NEYKNQVSD
+185 KQVSD
-194 TIKFFQG
+194 TVKFFQG
-201 SQKKI
+201 SQKSI
-206 FNKLEKQMVYFSESQ
+206 FDKLEKQMIFFSKNE

-227 ELRDSIQSLNYI
+227 EVRDSIQSLNYI
-239 IREEVKISTQETNF
+239 IREEIKVGNQDANY
-253 DYIHIDNKKHFSI
+253 DYIYINDKGYFSI
-266 YIGFIRYGRY
+266 FIGFIRYGRY

-283 YSDKFEEDI
+283 YSEKVEDDI
-292 DPTSL
+292 DATSL
-297 IIQFYLKSFRPK
+297 IIQFYLKSFRPNKIILSK
-309 KIIIS
+309 KII
-314 KKIQGYNELK
+314 GYLELK
-324 SIMKENYKI
+324 SIMNENYKI
-333 DVSLKSNNIV
+333 ETSLRNNSIP
-343 GIQKISNLTA
+343 GIRQISKLTLN
-353 KRNDKEVSLQKQKY
+353 KNDAEVLLQKQKY
-367 VNNQEILNLL
+367 QSSKEILQLL
-377 KIKFNIKNNVE
+377 KYRFDISHPIE
-388 RVEAYDNSFF
+388 RIEAYDNSFF
-398 GNNYAVAS
+398 GNNYAVSS

-411 EEGFSIKDSRT
+411 EDGFSIKDSRT
-422 YKFKDYDLKKFGDAD
+422 YKFKDYDLKRFGDAD
-437 LMRKVFKSRFSKDDK
+437 LMRKVFEARFSKDDK
-452 ILPDIIII
+452 VLPDIMII
-460 DGAQPYLKIC
+460 DGGIPYLKIC
-470 QEAIN
+470 KEILEKN
-475 ESGINEDIKLIGVSK
+475 DIKEDIFLIGVSK

-502 LINEKN
+502 TSKDRNI
-508 LSLKDNPQIEGFI
+508 SLKEVPQIEGFI

-526 QAHKLSKKN
+526 KAHNLSKKN

-548 LDDIDGI
+548 LDGIAGI
-555 GKVKKMRVINF
+555 GKIKKMRVINF
-566 FGSVQNLKRANR
+566 FGNVQNLKQTTR
-578 DELTQ
+578 DELIQ
-583 IKGLNSKNIKAI
+583 IKGLNSKNIQDI